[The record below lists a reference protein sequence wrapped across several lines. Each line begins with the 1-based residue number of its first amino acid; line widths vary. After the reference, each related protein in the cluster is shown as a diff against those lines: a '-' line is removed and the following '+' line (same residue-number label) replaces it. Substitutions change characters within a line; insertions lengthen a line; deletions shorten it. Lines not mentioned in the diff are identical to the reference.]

1 MLPSVPET
9 FVLSADVRRGLN
21 SALPIVALE
30 STVITHGLPHP
41 QNLSLANDMEQEIRN
56 QGVIPA
62 TVALLEGQIHIG
74 LTNAELEQL
83 ATKSQESGL
92 KVAQDDMRPMIDVR
106 GEVDRSLHKDQ
117 VLKISLRDF
126 ATAIVLKQSGGT
138 TAAGTLFVANR
149 VGIKVFATGGIGG
162 VHEVET
168 LDISTDLQA
177 LAKIPLVVVC
187 AGAKAILNLPATL
200 EYLETMGV
208 PVVGYQTDEFPAF
221 YSRQSGLPVSVRLE
235 SPKEVAEFA
244 RAHWAVG
251 MQSAVLVCQPLP
263 ESAAVPPEKI
273 EGAIQQARREGRA
286 KKIRG
291 QQLTPFLLERLV
303 ELTEGASLRANLAL
317 LLNNARLAAGI
328 ARALGTAQ
336 WKNI

>member
-1 MLPSVPET
+1 MIPPIPNY
-9 FVLSADVRRGLN
+9 FALSAEVKRALQ
-21 SALPIVALE
+21 SSLPIVALE

-56 QGVIPA
+56 QGVTPA
-62 TVALLEGQIHIG
+62 TVAVLEGQVHVG
-74 LTNAELEQL
+74 LINVELEQL
-83 ATKSQESGL
+83 ASVSRERGAEAPKNEL
-92 KVAQDDMRPMIDVR
+92 REMINQR
-106 GEVDRSLHKDQ
+106 GEIDRSLHENH

-126 ATAIVLKQSGGT
+126 ATAISQKMSGGT
-138 TAAGTLFVANR
+138 TVAGTLFAAHQ

-177 LAKIPLVVVC
+177 LARTPMVVVC

-221 YSRQSGLPVSVRLE
+221 YSRQSGLPVGTRLDA
-235 SPKEVAEFA
+235 PAEVAEFA
-244 RAHWAVG
+244 RAHWEIG

-263 ESAAVPPEKI
+263 ESEAIDREKI
-273 EGAIQQARREGRA
+273 EGAIQQARQEGRT

-291 QQLTPFLLERLV
+291 QELTPFLLQRLV
-303 ELTEGASLRANLAL
+303 ELTDGASLRANLAL
-317 LLNNARLAAGI
+317 LLNNARLAALI
-328 ARALGTAQ
+328 ARAYHTAQ
-336 WKNI
+336 RKIA